1 MFRTTY
7 PSLIPSQENFDS
19 SIRRSAWYLRQFL
32 ATKVQ
37 EPSIKGGTN
46 MSPIAWE
53 SFITRIMAVGVNA
66 LQGIIRIAVIVA
78 IAYVVVTLLRAALS
92 RLEAL
97 LIRSTGHGKSDPG
110 AAAKRIK
117 TLSGVI
123 WAIGSGLLW
132 FIVILIALSQIGVN
146 IGPILAGAGV
156 VGLAV
161 GFGAQHLVR
170 DLVSG
175 FFLLL
180 ENQIRVGDMA
190 FINGTGGMIEAVTFR
205 TVILRDQAGVVH
217 VFPNGTINTLANA
230 TMDWSAYVID
240 VSVSDN
246 EDTDRVVDIMRRVAD
261 DMRNESAYT
270 RAMIE
275 PIEIFGVDNST
286 EVAVTIKARFKT
298 QPAQQYTIGREY
310 RRRLKKAFDSEGVEL
325 ANAPRRAAT
334 RSAAPVA
341 PA

>member
-1 MFRTTY
+1 
-7 PSLIPSQENFDS
+7 
-19 SIRRSAWYLRQFL
+19 
-32 ATKVQ
+32 
-37 EPSIKGGTN
+37 

-53 SFITRIMAVGVNA
+53 SFVTRIMAVGVNA
-66 LQGIIRIAVIVA
+66 VQGTIRIVVIVA
-78 IAYVVVTLLRAALS
+78 AAYVVVRLVRVTLS
-92 RLEAL
+92 RFETF
-97 LIRSTGHGKSDPG
+97 LIRSTSYDEIYPG

-117 TLSGVI
+117 TLSSVLWTI
-123 WAIGSGLLW
+123 SSGLLW
-132 FIVILIALSQIGVN
+132 FVVVLITLSQIGVN

-180 ENQIRVGDMA
+180 ENQIRVGDIA
-190 FINGTGGMIEAVTFR
+190 IVNGTSGTVESVTFR
-205 TVILRDQAGVVH
+205 TVALRDQAGVVY
-217 VFPNGTINTLANA
+217 VFPNGTITSLANA

-240 VSVSDN
+240 VTVSYN
-246 EDTDRVVDIMRRVAD
+246 EDTDRIVDIMRRIAD
-261 DMRNESAYT
+261 DMRKDLEYG

-275 PIEIFGVDNST
+275 PIEIYGVDGFT

-298 QPAQQYTIGREY
+298 QPAQQYAVGREY

-325 ANAPRRAAT
+325 ANAPRRAAAA
-334 RSAAPVA
+334 SAATVA
-341 PA
+341 PP

>member
-1 MFRTTY
+1 
-7 PSLIPSQENFDS
+7 
-19 SIRRSAWYLRQFL
+19 
-32 ATKVQ
+32 
-37 EPSIKGGTN
+37 

-53 SFITRIMAVGVNA
+53 SFVMRIMAVGVNA
-66 LQGIIRIAVIVA
+66 VQGTIRIAVIVA
-78 IAYVVVTLLRAALS
+78 AAYVVVKLLRAAL
-92 RLEAL
+92 RQFEAF
-97 LIRSTGHGKSDPG
+97 LIRTTSYDEIYPG

-117 TLSGVI
+117 TLSSVLWTI
-123 WAIGSGLLW
+123 SSGLLW
-132 FIVILIALSQIGVN
+132 FVVVLITLSQIGVN

-180 ENQIRVGDMA
+180 ENQIRVGDIA
-190 FINGTGGMIEAVTFR
+190 IVNGTGGTVEEVTFR
-205 TVILRDQAGVVH
+205 TVALRDQSGVVY
-217 VFPNGTINTLANA
+217 VFPNGSITTLANA

-240 VSVSDN
+240 VTVSYN
-246 EDTDRVVDIMRRVAD
+246 EDTDRIVDIMRRVAD
-261 DMRNESAYT
+261 DMRKEPEYG

-275 PIEIFGVDNST
+275 PIEIYGVDSFT
-286 EVAVTIKARFKT
+286 EAAVTIKARFKT

-325 ANAPRRAAT
+325 ANAPRRATA
-334 RSAAPVA
+334 RSTAPVT
-341 PA
+341 PT